1 MIKFLDFSFFGFPTG
16 FTGFAQLVLWCVGS
30 AFDIVFVAIVLNTA
44 MSLLR
49 ALVLHLAGVKQ

>member
-1 MIKFLDFSFFGFPTG
+1 MINFLDFSFFGFPTG

-30 AFDIVFVAIVLNTA
+30 AFDIIFIVIVLNTA

-49 ALVLHLAGVKQ
+49 AIVLHLAGVKQ